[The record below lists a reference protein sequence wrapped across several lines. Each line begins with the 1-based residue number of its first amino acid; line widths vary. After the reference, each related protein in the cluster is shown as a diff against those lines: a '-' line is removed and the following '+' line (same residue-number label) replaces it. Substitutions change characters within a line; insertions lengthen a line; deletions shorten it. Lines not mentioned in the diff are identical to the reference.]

1 MPREITALQK
11 AVEFLARR
19 EHSQHELRNKLS
31 ARGFAEQEI
40 DAALQTLID
49 KDLQSD
55 ERFTESWII
64 ARIQRGHGPYRITA
78 ELKQHGVDESM
89 INRTMRSMDIDWFD
103 HALSA
108 YRKKYANR
116 PVSDY
121 QDKAKRSRFLQQRGF
136 TSEHIQYTLE
146 SEEDADT

>member
-1 MPREITALQK
+1 MTREVTALQK

-31 ARGFAEQEI
+31 ARGFAEHEI
-40 DAALQTLID
+40 DAALQKLIE

-55 ERFTESWII
+55 ERFTEAWIS

-78 ELKQHGVDESM
+78 ELKQHGVDEHL
-89 INRTMRSMDIDWFD
+89 IDRTIRAMDIDWFD

-108 YRKKYANR
+108 YRKKYGQS

-136 TSEHIQYTLE
+136 TSEQIQHALE
-146 SEEDADT
+146 SVGDADT